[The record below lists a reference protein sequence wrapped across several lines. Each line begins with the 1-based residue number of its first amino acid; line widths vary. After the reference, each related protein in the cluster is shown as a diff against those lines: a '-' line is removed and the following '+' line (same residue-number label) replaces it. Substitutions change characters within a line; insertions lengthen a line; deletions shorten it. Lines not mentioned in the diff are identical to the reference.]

1 MNKVLIAICLPLT
14 LSLTAEA
21 WGGQPPSP
29 RSSPDTH
36 SSSAPVKPA
45 GEAST
50 TRQITVSGCLEPAAA
65 GSGPYK
71 LTHGT
76 QAGAVNK
83 GIPDPQLKSDTRGK
97 GEGAKETAKEAPMPT
112 DYRISYELVGAA
124 GDLKPHVGHRVEV
137 TGSISRADLE
147 MMDRVKKD
155 RAMKDRGREDPQVDG
170 TVPQTGQSTQ
180 ADQEMPDSAIKP
192 VKLNVASLKHISPTC
207 P

>member
-1 MNKVLIAICLPLT
+1 MNKVLIAICLT
-14 LSLTAEA
+14 LMLSMTAEA

-29 RSSPDTH
+29 SSSADTH
-36 SSSAPVKPA
+36 SSSAPLKPA
-45 GEAST
+45 REASAT
-50 TRQITVSGCLEPAAA
+50 GQITVSGCLEPAAA
-65 GSGPYK
+65 GSGPYR

-76 QAGAVNK
+76 QSGAVNK

-97 GEGAKETAKEAPMPT
+97 GEGAEETAKEAAMPT

-170 TVPQTGQSTQ
+170 TVPRTGQSTQ

-192 VKLNVASLKHISPTC
+192 VKLNVTSLEHIAPTC